1 MPPTAQQPRIIG
13 GIALLMGVIA
23 IGSEQFWVGSRF
35 VLGAIFGLVLL
46 ACMVLRRLRRE
57 PNLVLLALG
66 QAELLVLRVTFLS
79 THWRV
84 IDEIGQWNPDEIEA
98 VPGPEVLALNLKLP
112 NQDLLDLTPLAVS
125 RDASQISAA
134 LIDAGVEPKGRPSG
148 A

>member
-1 MPPTAQQPRIIG
+1 M
-13 GIALLMGVIA
+13 
-23 IGSEQFWVGSRF
+23 
-35 VLGAIFGLVLL
+35 
-46 ACMVLRRLRRE
+46 
-57 PNLVLLALG
+57 
-66 QAELLVLRVTFLS
+66 
-79 THWRV
+79 HWTV

-125 RDASQISAA
+125 RDAAQISAA